1 MLARSGA
8 TYFRTVALTSHM
20 SIIINV
26 TVSFFAALVLHE
38 LGHYVAARMC
48 GVPIKQAGFG
58 WGPKLFGIKLSS
70 VDCQVRLLPVGAY
83 VQMDMVALQRRP
95 LLQQLLVL
103 GAGIGVN
110 LVLCVL
116 TWGSLF
122 GAFNLALAIGNLIP
136 VYQLDGWKSGMVIC
150 RKLFGRPSPLNEW
163 ILTLG
168 GGAIGLAVLVR
179 AFLNI

>member
-1 MLARSGA
+1 MNFFAVNA
-8 TYFRTVALTSHM
+8 
-20 SIIINV
+20 I
-26 TVSFFAALVLHE
+26 VSFVVALVLHE
-38 LGHYVAARMC
+38 LGHYFAARMC

-58 WGPKLFGIKLSS
+58 WGPKIYGVKVST
-70 VDCQVRLLPVGAY
+70 VDCQLRLFPVGAY
-83 VQMDMVALQRRP
+83 VQMDISALQRRP
-95 LLQQLLVL
+95 LSQQLFVL

-150 RKLFGRPSPLNEW
+150 RKLFGRPSPLVEW
-163 ILTLG
+163 MLTLG
-168 GGAIGLAVLVR
+168 GGAIGLAVFVR

>member
-1 MLARSGA
+1 
-8 TYFRTVALTSHM
+8 M
-20 SIIINV
+20 SIVINV
-26 TVSFFAALVLHE
+26 TVSFLAALVLHE

-58 WGPKLFGIKLSS
+58 WGPKLFGVKVNA
-70 VDCQVRLLPVGAY
+70 VDCQLRLLPVGAY
-83 VQMDMVALQRRP
+83 VQMDIGALQRRP
-95 LLQQLLVL
+95 LLQQLFVL

-110 LVLCVL
+110 FVLCIL

-136 VYQLDGWKSGMVIC
+136 VYQLDGWKSGIVIC
-150 RKLFGRPSPLNEW
+150 RKFFGRPSPLVEW
-163 ILTLG
+163 VLTLG